1 MVNDDPEYQVGG
13 RCIPGRNW
21 RDGGWT
27 RGLLKGGEA
36 CIAGRNWRGVGG
48 RGGGCIPGRNWM
60 GGEGEGEGNVYQV
73 ETRGVLVGQG
83 GYLKREGGGIYTR

>member
-1 MVNDDPEYQVGG
+1 MESFLTCSHVVSACAVPACYKALAIYGFVEELVVNDDPEYQVGG

-48 RGGGCIPGRNWM
+48 ERRGM
-60 GGEGEGEGNVYQV
+60 
-73 ETRGVLVGQG
+73 
-83 GYLKREGGGIYTR
+83 YTR

>member
-36 CIAGRNWRGVGG
+36 CIAGEEGDVYQVETGWV
-48 RGGGCIPGRNWM
+48 
-60 GGEGEGEGNVYQV
+60 GEGEGEGNVYQV